1 MQEAWVWSLGQ
12 EDLLEKGMATH
23 SRFLPAESHEQ
34 RSLVGYSPYGHKE
47 LDVTEWLRTQHT
59 HFVLLWRISLLQNTF
74 TYIILWNLGA
84 YFYK

>member
-34 RSLVGYSPYGHKE
+34 RSLVGYMGSQSIRRDWVTNTHTAHK
-47 LDVTEWLRTQHT
+47 LCVSSFQAPGGLLSVPSQNLTE
-59 HFVLLWRISLLQNTF
+59 
-74 TYIILWNLGA
+74 LGA
-84 YFYK
+84 DC